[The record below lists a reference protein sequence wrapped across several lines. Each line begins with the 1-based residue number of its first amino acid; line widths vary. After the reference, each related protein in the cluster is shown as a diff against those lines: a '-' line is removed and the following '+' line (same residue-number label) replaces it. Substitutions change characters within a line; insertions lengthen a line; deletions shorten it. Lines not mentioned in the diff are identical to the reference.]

1 MVKTSQKH
9 LCRKVSPAP
18 PECPREV
25 RKMEA
30 VSILLC
36 YTHEIPGPPQIKQKV
51 GKIIFWV
58 EIGKSQQNIDGSD
71 RNNSTTTFP
80 CLEKMISTHHGTS
93 AAIYL

>member
-9 LCRKVSPAP
+9 LCRKVPPAP
-18 PECPREV
+18 P
-25 RKMEA
+25 A
-30 VSILLC
+30 
-36 YTHEIPGPPQIKQKV
+36 HEIPGPPQLKQKV

-71 RNNSTTTFP
+71 RNNSTTTFS